1 MRCGCEKIPISPRC
15 MTISDIGCDAA
26 TVVPHVNYKTKICK
40 YGKNCH
46 YGDRCFFAHS
56 EKEILP
62 RTSRELQ
69 SACRTLEGMQT
80 SSRRSSPAHRI
91 LRHQSNQYGSESID
105 SVAGIFDSGNSKPD
119 SKMKFLS
126 VMPNPDQGVFGALLP
141 VLSDISSISS
151 CGVCEDQ
158 SGSTTPV
165 STDHAVETIGCLS
178 YPIACIRYLQ
188 SINSPMELEKLLRDA
203 APLFY
208 TE

>member
-1 MRCGCEKIPISPRC
+1 
-15 MTISDIGCDAA
+15 MTISDIGCDPA

-62 RTSRELQ
+62 RGSRELQ
-69 SACRTLEGMQT
+69 SACRSIEGMQT
-80 SSRRSSPAHRI
+80 SSRRSSPARRI
-91 LRHQSNQYGSESID
+91 IRHGTSTFSADTMDGVSNMFARGDNKSD
-105 SVAGIFDSGNSKPD
+105 C
-119 SKMKFLS
+119 KMKYLCM
-126 VMPNPDQGVFGALLP
+126 MPSADQGVFGALIP
-141 VLSDISSISS
+141 VLSDISSSSS
-151 CGVCEDQ
+151 CNAREDH

-165 STDHAVETIGCLS
+165 SADAETIGCLS

-188 SINSPMELEKLLRDA
+188 SINSPVELEKLLRDA
-203 APLFY
+203 APEFY